1 MLMQVYLTDNHQN
14 HLGSF
19 FLIAFL
25 KQHLR
30 SNESEVGD
38 CGGGGDYRN
47 CVQLSAFQ
55 KSSLDIL
62 IILVWK
68 VLMYESRA
76 VILSCCCALEP
87 HVNIKI
93 PSAKA
98 RPPEIEY

>member
-1 MLMQVYLTDNHQN
+1 MLMQVDLTDNHQN

-19 FLIAFL
+19 FFIAFL

-55 KSSLDIL
+55 KLPRHSDHPGL
-62 IILVWK
+62 
-68 VLMYESRA
+68 ESTDA
-76 VILSCCCALEP
+76 
-87 HVNIKI
+87 
-93 PSAKA
+93 
-98 RPPEIEY
+98 